1 MPNITGITFKDAKQI
16 LKENELETSSQM
28 DLEAIVSDQ
37 VPKEGILI
45 DKGTR
50 VLLYGN

>member
-1 MPNITGITFKDAKQI
+1 MPNITGLTFKDAKQI

-28 DLEAIVSDQ
+28 DLETIIVNQ

-45 DKGTR
+45 DKGTK